1 MAPLRLVAHW
11 PLLIGLLMGVLI
23 INAARG
29 GFSERFE
36 PGIRFSAKK
45 ILRLAIILYGFRI
58 TFTQV
63 ASVGIVGITLD
74 LFMVA
79 STLFLGTVLGVRYF
93 GMDKATAILTASG
106 AAICGAAAVVATEP
120 VVKSER
126 HQTAVAVATVVFFGT
141 LAMVL
146 YPLLYRTGIIPL
158 NEQDFGIYIG
168 ASLHGVAHAVAA
180 SDAVGP
186 EAARVAIIVKM
197 TRVLMLAPAL
207 LVIGWWIHRQSK
219 ASGTGA
225 PITIPW
231 FALGFLGVA
240 AFNSLDLLPQPWV
253 QRLAIGYLSTDH
265 GDDWTWTGNPAEPVQ
280 GHWCLGVSVGVLPLY
295 LVGRRRIHGHVGS
308 FQHPLDL
315 SLQRRS
321 PRVLPSFPTRSNRC
335 FATHCF
341 WPCLNSV
348 SDQLRGCNRNRFKE
362 VEWKNEVSNS
372 KEWHPRWRT
381 AGGLKR
387 QHSSGNRGSDNPH
400 APVRFGQLVW
410 TGTGSARRL

>member
-1 MAPLRLVAHW
+1 MTAHRSNEHRLLLGLGLVTFISLAATWIATW
-11 PLLIGLLMGVLI
+11 PLFVSWRIGPLIIGLLLGVMI
-23 INAARG
+23 INATRG

-253 QRLAIGYLSTDH
+253 QRLVQLDTFLLTMAMTGLGLGTRLSQFR
-265 GDDWTWTGNPAEPVQ
+265 GI
-280 GHWCLGVSVGVLPLY
+280 GVSAFQLAFCLFIW
-295 LVGRRRIHGHVGS
+295 LVV
-308 FQHPLDL
+308 
-315 SLQRRS
+315 
-321 PRVLPSFPTRSNRC
+321 
-335 FATHCF
+335 
-341 WPCLNSV
+341 
-348 SDQLRGCNRNRFKE
+348 
-362 VEWKNEVSNS
+362 
-372 KEWHPRWRT
+372 
-381 AGGLKR
+381 AG
-387 QHSSGNRGSDNPH
+387 
-400 APVRFGQLVW
+400 F
-410 TGTGSARRL
+410 TGTWVLSSIL